1 MTAPTPQRTSLD
13 NEVVRTSSSA
23 ASPPTYDEKVTGT
36 EKTAGLGENVRRT
49 STTMSP
55 DQHTTAEQT
64 TPKKPWWNSVRVAG
78 SATQI
83 VIAAALAIAIG
94 MAVTTTVDDI
104 PNEASTIL
112 AIPGRLWLRALKAVV
127 LPLIVC
133 AMILAVQRLRAM
145 AGSKFHNMTSS
156 STDHL
161 ADCFKQVERSLPA
174 TPSVTMSSQRFSRL
188 SSAPS

>member
-1 MTAPTPQRTSLD
+1 MAAPTPQRTSLD
-13 NEVVRTSSSA
+13 NEVRRTSSTS
-23 ASPPTYDEKVTGT
+23 SPPTYDEKAG
-36 EKTAGLGENVRRT
+36 EKTAGIGENVRRT

-55 DQHTTAEQT
+55 DQHATTEQET
-64 TPKKPWWNSVRVAG
+64 KKPWWNSVRVAG

-104 PNEASTIL
+104 PKEASTIL

-145 AGSKFHNMTSS
+145 AGSKFHTTSS
-156 STDHL
+156 ITDQL
-161 ADCFKQVERSLPA
+161 ADCVKQVERSWPA
-174 TPSVTMSSQRFSRL
+174 TQSATTFSQL
-188 SSAPS
+188 SSPSSSARF

>member
-1 MTAPTPQRTSLD
+1 MAAPNPPRTSLD

-23 ASPPTYDEKVTGT
+23 APPTYDEK
-36 EKTAGLGENVRRT
+36 TAGVGENVRRT

-55 DQHTTAEQT
+55 DQQTSAEETTT
-64 TPKKPWWNSVRVAG
+64 KKPWWNSVRVAG

-104 PNEASTIL
+104 PKEASTIL

-145 AGSKFHNMTSS
+145 AGSKFHTTSS
-156 STDHL
+156 HYHRPN
-161 ADCFKQVERSLPA
+161 C
-174 TPSVTMSSQRFSRL
+174 
-188 SSAPS
+188 